1 MALGTA
7 SVKDPIK
14 VSAIHAIPKTGS
26 ELAAMGCP
34 QKCDVGTNEICGC
47 QLAEKMIT
55 LSAPPLTRG
64 VFSDALKQFGIT
76 ELSEQALE
84 IYREYVFG
92 VLFTA
97 YSEQL
102 LALSREID
110 NIQRQ
115 HEDPG
120 EFLMKSSRYTQNRS
134 EILQEIYRQV
144 DEYCSA
150 G

>member
-7 SVKDPIK
+7 SIKDP
-14 VSAIHAIPKTGS
+14 VEASATHAIPKIGS

-34 QKCDVGTNEICGC
+34 QQCDVGANEICGC
-47 QLAEKMIT
+47 KLAEKMIS

-64 VFSDALKQFGIT
+64 IFSDALKQYGVT
-76 ELSEQALE
+76 EMSEQASE

-97 YSEQL
+97 YSKQL

-110 NIQRQ
+110 AIQSQ
-115 HEDPG
+115 HGDPG

-134 EILQEIYRQV
+134 EILQEIYKQV
-144 DEYCSA
+144 DEYCTA